1 MLKKIAFLMAVVM
14 ILSVMLVACGEKASG
29 DNDPNAVGSL
39 KIEDTVDDEDNYFY
53 NPKLVAAY
61 RVSDTVVRV
70 KFSPRVTC
78 PANDPAPYIYAST
91 DVFGATKIK
100 AADTKCLDPKVFG
113 EDIYSAVYG
122 SYYDVT
128 FESAIPQDGY
138 ICFEETVDTDN
149 DGSLDNVICDDTG
162 AGLYAA
168 YRPIDMS
175 NPVAAVKYS
184 NTVIEVSKVPT
195 VLVGAY
201 LANPENNTFVVEF
214 SKPVTV
220 ISGKAGTSGTW
231 AKHCYVADKVV
242 PTPGT
247 DGSWQYKTL
256 FEPLPVD
263 VEVGEDGLMYAS
275 RWEFVMDG
283 IDLPETGVFRIVENG
298 DFADSKNENN
308 DNTLGRIVVGIDG
321 VPLEASEAGKGT
333 QDVAHCPYSS
343 DPLYYIK
350 GHSN

>member
-113 EDIYSAVYG
+113 EDIKEDKDITPALG
-122 SYYDVT
+122 
-128 FESAIPQDGY
+128 
-138 ICFEETVDTDN
+138 TVMLEVITKIHFPV
-149 DGSLDNVICDDTG
+149 VICDDTG

-168 YRPIDMS
+168 YRPVDMS

-247 DGSWQYKTL
+247 DGSWQNKTL

-298 DFADSKNENN
+298 DFADSKHENN